1 MYSIMKKIIILIAI
15 GTWMVPLKTL
25 AQGSYM
31 SFEYVMGF
39 PTGDLGDFIGKAS
52 FRGAVIEY
60 QKYLR
65 NNLSV
70 GIETGWSAFY
80 ERKDYDTYSEG
91 NASVSGIQYR
101 YSSQVPILISAEY
114 NFRPDATV
122 KPYANFALGTMYSRR
137 DTDMGMWYIEEVAWH
152 FALKPEV
159 GVMIGINLNTSVNLS
174 AKYYTGFAAGDLAT
188 QSYFGL
194 GVGFVFQF

>member
-1 MYSIMKKIIILIAI
+1 MKKIIILIAI
-15 GTWMVPLKTL
+15 VTWTTPLATF

-39 PTGDLGDFIGKAS
+39 PSGDLGDFISKTS
-52 FRGAVIEY
+52 FRGMVIEY
-60 QKYLR
+60 QKYLK

-70 GIETGWSAFY
+70 GVETGWSAFY
-80 ERKDYDTYSEG
+80 ERKDYDTYSEE
-91 NASVSGIQYR
+91 NVSVSGIQYR

-114 NFRPDATV
+114 TFRPEATL

-137 DTDMGMWYIEEVAWH
+137 DTDMGLWYLREDAWH

-159 GVMIGINLNTSVNLS
+159 GLMIGIGMNTSVNLS
-174 AKYYTGFAAGDLAT
+174 AKYYTGFAAGDLET
-188 QSYFGL
+188 QSYFAL
-194 GVGFVFQF
+194 GAGFVFQF

>member
-1 MYSIMKKIIILIAI
+1 MKKIIILIVI
-15 GTWMVPLKTL
+15 GTWIVPLTTL

-31 SFEYVMGF
+31 SVEYVMGF
-39 PTGDLGDFIGKAS
+39 PAGDLGDFIGKTS

-60 QKYLR
+60 QKYLK

-70 GIETGWSAFY
+70 GVETGWSAFY
-80 ERKDYDTYSEG
+80 ERKDYGTYSEE
-91 NASVSGIQYR
+91 NVSVSGIQYR

-114 NFRPDATV
+114 TFRPDATL

-137 DTDMGMWYIEEVAWH
+137 DTDMGMWYVREEAWH

-159 GVMIGINLNTSVNLS
+159 GIIYGIGLSTSVNLS
-174 AKYYTGFAAGDLAT
+174 AKYYTGFASGDLET
-188 QSYFGL
+188 QSYFAL
-194 GVGFVFQF
+194 GAGFVFLF